1 MKFAIPIADGKLT
14 AHFGHC
20 KEFAMVEVENQKILS
35 TEMLDPPPH
44 EPGVLPRWV
53 KEQGTTIVIAGGMG
67 QRAIQLFQQTGV
79 EVLVGAPVEE
89 PENLVKSYLNQTLVT
104 GGNVC
109 DH

>member
-53 KEQGTTIVIAGGMG
+53 KEQGATIVIAGGMG
-67 QRAIQLFQQTGV
+67 QRAIQLFQQAGV
-79 EVLVGAPVEE
+79 EVLVGAPLEE

>member
-20 KEFAMVEVENQKILS
+20 KEFAMLEVEDQKILNK
-35 TEMLDPPPH
+35 EMLDPPPH
-44 EPGVLPRWV
+44 EPGVLPRWL
-53 KEQGTTIVIAGGMG
+53 KEQGTNVVIAGGMG
-67 QRAIQLFQQTGV
+67 QRAIELFQQAGIQV
-79 EVLVGAPVEE
+79 IVGAPVDE
-89 PENLVKSYLNQTLVT
+89 PENLINSYLNQTLVT

>member
-20 KEFAMVEVENQKILS
+20 KEFAMVEVEDQKILS

-44 EPGVLPRWV
+44 EPGVLPRWL

-67 QRAIQLFQQTGV
+67 QRAIQLFQQAGV
-79 EVLVGAPVEE
+79 EVFVGAPVDE

>member
-44 EPGVLPRWV
+44 EPGVLPRWL

>member
-20 KEFAMVEVENQKILS
+20 KEFAMVEVEDQKILR

-44 EPGVLPRWV
+44 EPGVLPRWL
-53 KEQGTTIVIAGGMG
+53 KEQGTTVVIAGGMG
-67 QRAIQLFQQTGV
+67 QRAIQLFQQAGV
-79 EVLVGAPVEE
+79 EVFVGAPVDE

>member
-20 KEFAMVEVENQKILS
+20 KEFAMLEVEDQKILNK
-35 TEMLDPPPH
+35 EMLDPPPH
-44 EPGVLPRWV
+44 EPGVLPRWL
-53 KEQGTTIVIAGGMG
+53 KEQGTNVVIAGGMG
-67 QRAIQLFQQTGV
+67 QRAVELFQQAGIQV
-79 EVLVGAPVEE
+79 IVGAPVDA
-89 PENLVKSYLNQTLVT
+89 PENLINSYLNQTLVT

>member
-20 KEFAMVEVENQKILS
+20 KEFAMVEVEDQKILS

-44 EPGVLPRWV
+44 EPGVLPRWL

-67 QRAIQLFQQTGV
+67 QRAIQLFQQAGV

-89 PENLVKSYLNQTLVT
+89 PENLVKRYLNQTLVT

>member
-20 KEFAMVEVENQKILS
+20 KEFAMVEVEDQKILN

-44 EPGVLPRWV
+44 EPGVLPRWL
-53 KEQGTTIVIAGGMG
+53 KEQGTTVVIAGGMG
-67 QRAIQLFQQTGV
+67 QRAIQLFQQAGV
-79 EVLVGAPVEE
+79 EVFVGAPVDE